1 MINKLQGNYLSNFW
15 ECKVEYAGIVF
26 RNAESA
32 FQAQKCADGFMQTAF
47 INLSGAQ
54 AKALGKKVKII
65 PELNEDR
72 LYYMTEVLEKKFE
85 QNPELAK
92 QLVAT
97 GDEEIVEGNWWGD
110 TYWGVC
116 NGIGENHLGKIL
128 MWIREKEKTI
138 ERVNRD
144 YRYERLL

>member
-1 MINKLQGNYLSNFW
+1 MIDKLQGTYLSNFW
-15 ECKVEYAGIVF
+15 ECKIEYGGIVF

-32 FQAQKCADGFMQTAF
+32 FQAQKCAEGFMQVAF

-65 PELNEDR
+65 PEWNEDR
-72 LYYMTEVLEKKFE
+72 LYYMTEILERKFE
-85 QNPELAK
+85 QNPDLAK

-97 GDEEIVEGNWWGD
+97 GNEEIVEGNWWGD

-128 MWIREKEKTI
+128 MWIREKEKTV
-138 ERVNRD
+138 ERINRD